1 MGWLKDSASYS
12 ATRDGWPYDM
22 SVDTWREGGVDGKET
37 TTRKQRA
44 ARNTYKEHRTHVR
57 HRARVPGTDGLVEG
71 SGLLQFREGRM
82 GAWSERRYQIE
93 ETGGHQ
99 TMMRQQACKKTYVEH
114 PIHGRHR
121 ARVPG
126 TDGLVEG
133 SGTLQFRE
141 EHMGAWSE
149 RRYQV
154 EETGGHQTT
163 TQQ

>member
-1 MGWLKDSASYS
+1 MMRQQACK
-12 ATRDGWPYDM
+12 
-22 SVDTWREGGVDGKET
+22 K
-37 TTRKQRA
+37 
-44 ARNTYKEHRTHVR
+44 TYVEHIAHVR

-99 TMMRQQACKKTYVEH
+99 TMMRQQACRNTYKEH
-114 PIHGRHR
+114 LIHTRHR

-133 SGTLQFRE
+133 
-141 EHMGAWSE
+141 
-149 RRYQV
+149 
-154 EETGGHQTT
+154 
-163 TQQ
+163 